1 VVSARA
7 WFQRVACETNR
18 QGLRWRFQPVT
29 NNLPGSANT
38 TRHRNSQALPERDDS
53 GSDQSCSTAAQNVN
67 AGSALLNE
75 VERLLYLARTES
87 YYQLLGVRADSP
99 RSEVKRRFYQLARQF
114 HPDRH
119 MNRPDWTP
127 RLQTLMDSLTVAY
140 RTLSDDEA
148 KKAYDSRPG
157 ALQRGKQLPPAQLL
171 PDECLKNAQTCVA
184 VKNYVESILWLR
196 RAIDLEPHSSVFR
209 TMLGRSLAAIP
220 EYRHEAVEQF
230 ERAIRLDSFNIVAHF
245 EYARLLEHLRFPLR
259 ARSHYVRI
267 LELDPRHRP
276 ARERLN
282 ELDVKSPRSIL
293 RASLLT
299 RLTRRRLVRL

>member
-1 VVSARA
+1 
-7 WFQRVACETNR
+7 
-18 QGLRWRFQPVT
+18 VT
-29 NNLPGSANT
+29 NNLPGAANAPK
-38 TRHRNSQALPERDDS
+38 RRSSPAVPERDAS
-53 GSDQSCSTAAQNVN
+53 GSNQSGSTAAPNPDSV
-67 AGSALLNE
+67 SLLSE

-87 YYQLLGVRADSP
+87 YYQLLGIRADSP

-119 MNRPDWTP
+119 MDHPDWTP

-140 RTLSDDEA
+140 RTLSDDAA
-148 KKAYDSRPG
+148 KKAYDSRPS
-157 ALQRGKQLPPAQLL
+157 AHEPGKQLPPAELL
-171 PDECLKNAQTCVA
+171 PQECLRNAQICVG

-209 TMLGRSLAAIP
+209 TLLGRSLAAIP

-245 EYARLLEHLRFPLR
+245 EYARLLEHLRFPLL
-259 ARSHYVRI
+259 ARPHYVRI
-267 LELDPRHRP
+267 LELDPRHLQ
-276 ARERLN
+276 ARERMN
-282 ELDVKSPRSIL
+282 ELDVKSPRSIS

-299 RLTRRRLVRL
+299 RLTGGRLIRP

>member
-1 VVSARA
+1 M
-7 WFQRVACETNR
+7 TD
-18 QGLRWRFQPVT
+18 
-29 NNLPGSANT
+29 NLPNAANT
-38 TRHRNSQALPERDDS
+38 ARHRNCQALPERGAT
-53 GSDQSCSTAAQNVN
+53 GSNQSFSTAGRNVN
-67 AGSALLNE
+67 AGSPLLNE
-75 VERLLYLARTES
+75 VVRLLCLARAES
-87 YYQLLGVRADSP
+87 YYELLRVRADSP

-119 MNRPDWTP
+119 MDHPDWTP

-140 RTLSDDEA
+140 RTLSNEDA
-148 KKAYDSRPG
+148 KKAYDSRLG
-157 ALQRGKQLPPAQLL
+157 AHQTGKRLPPAELL

-196 RAIDLEPHSSVFR
+196 RAIDLDPHSSVFR

-220 EYRHEAVEQF
+220 EYRHEAAEQF

-245 EYARLLEHLRFPLR
+245 EYARLLEHLKFPLR

-267 LELDPRHRP
+267 LELDPRHRQ
-276 ARERLN
+276 ARERLH
-282 ELDVKSPRSIL
+282 ELDVKSPRSIF

-299 RLTRRRLVRL
+299 RLTVRRLVRH